1 MPPVLPT
8 APGAPVIVF
17 LHGALNDH
25 GVWNT
30 LSGHFAAQGWNVLA
44 PDLPGHGAAGTP
56 LASVEAMADWLLAT
70 LDSQGIAR
78 AALVGHSMG
87 SLVAL
92 EAAARAPGRVTHLA
106 LLGSTWPMK
115 VSGTLLKAALE
126 DEGAAIDMV
135 AGWSHPPGAD
145 ERIEASRALM
155 RRVAAANPVH
165 LLHNDLAAC
174 KAYAN
179 GALAAGAVRC
189 PVLFLSGA
197 RDVMTPPAGATALL
211 AALADPVLAQ
221 VDAGHQLMADQPE
234 AVQAALADFLG
245 QGAQRQSG

>member
-1 MPPVLPT
+1 MPPALPT
-8 APGAPVIVF
+8 AHGAPVIVF

-25 GVWNT
+25 TVWNA

-56 LASVEAMADWLLAT
+56 LASIESMADWLLAT
-70 LDSQGIAR
+70 LDSQGIAQ

-92 EAAARAPGRVTHLA
+92 EAVARAPRRVTHLA

-126 DEGAAIDMV
+126 DEGGAIDMV
-135 AGWSHPPGAD
+135 AGWSHPPGAQAGID
-145 ERIEASRALM
+145 ASRALM
-155 RRVAAANPVH
+155 RRMAAANPVH

-179 GALAAGAVRC
+179 GAQAAGAVRC

-197 RDVMTPPAGATALL
+197 EDVMTPPAGATALL
-211 AALADPVLAQ
+211 AALPSPELVQ
-221 VDAGHQLMADQPE
+221 VDAGHQLMSDQPD
-234 AVQAALADFLG
+234 AVQAALAGFLDH
-245 QGAQRQSG
+245 GAQRQSS

>member
-1 MPPVLPT
+1 MSAPVL
-8 APGAPVIVF
+8 VF

-25 GVWNT
+25 EVWNA
-30 LSGHFAAQGWNVLA
+30 LADHFAGQGWRVLA

-70 LDSQGIAR
+70 FDREGVAQ

-92 EAAARAPGRVTHLA
+92 EAAARAPERVTHLA

-126 DEGAAIDMV
+126 DEGTAIDMV
-135 AGWSHPPGAD
+135 AGWSHPPGAQQ
-145 ERIEASRALM
+145 RIEASRALM

-179 GALAAGAVRC
+179 GAQAAGAVRC

-197 RDVMTPPAGATALL
+197 QDVMTPPAGATALV
-211 AALADPVLAQ
+211 AALPAPALVQ
-221 VDAGHQLMADQPE
+221 VDAGHQLMADEPDG
-234 AVQAALADFLG
+234 VRAALAHFLDEP
-245 QGAQRQSG
+245 AQRQSTGPK

>member
-1 MPPVLPT
+1 MSAPVL
-8 APGAPVIVF
+8 VF

-25 GVWNT
+25 GVWNA
-30 LSGHFAAQGWNVLA
+30 LADHFAGLGWRVLA
-44 PDLPGHGAAGTP
+44 PDLPGHGAPGTP
-56 LASVEAMADWLLAT
+56 LASVEEMADWLLAT
-70 LDSQGIAR
+70 LDREEVWQ

-92 EAAARAPGRVTHLA
+92 EAAARAPERITRLA

-115 VSGTLLKAALE
+115 VSGTLLKAALD

-135 AGWSHPPGAD
+135 AGWSHPPGAR
-145 ERIEASRALM
+145 ERVEASRALM

-179 GALAAGAVRC
+179 GAEAAGAVRC

-197 RDVMTPPAGATALL
+197 QDVMTPPAGATALL
-211 AALADPVLAQ
+211 AALPGPALVQ
-221 VDAGHQLMADQPE
+221 VDAGHQMMADEPD
-234 AVQAALADFLG
+234 AVRAALDHFLG
-245 QGAQRQSG
+245 EPAQRQSSGPK